1 MTDDTVGHRREAR
14 ELLHERVM
22 PALERQAALY
32 DELAAFGPRQD
43 ELIAQGE
50 GDELLRLMA
59 QRQEVVDQLVEV
71 HQGLEDV
78 REDWQAFVAGL
89 GDGDR
94 AELGKRLDAVK
105 ARAGRVHE
113 QDSRTRASLDGA
125 KDRVQSS
132 LTDLGRGKGAMRAYA
147 GATSRV
153 PIHQDREA

>member
-1 MTDDTVGHRREAR
+1 MTDETAGHRRESTA
-14 ELLHERVM
+14 LLHERVM

-32 DELAAFGPRQD
+32 DELAAFGPKQD

-59 QRQEVVDQLVEV
+59 ERQHVVDQLVEV

-78 REDWQAFVAGL
+78 REDWQVFVGGL
-89 GDGDR
+89 DEGDR

-105 ARAGRVHE
+105 ALAGRVHE
-113 QDSRTRASLDGA
+113 QDSRTRATLDGA
-125 KDRVQSS
+125 KDRVQSD

-147 GATSRV
+147 GATARV